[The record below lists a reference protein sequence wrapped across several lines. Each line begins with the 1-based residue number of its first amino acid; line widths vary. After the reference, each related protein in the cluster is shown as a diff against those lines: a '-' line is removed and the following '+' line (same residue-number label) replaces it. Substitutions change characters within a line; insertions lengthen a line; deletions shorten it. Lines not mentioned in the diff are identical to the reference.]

1 MENNTKIYIGLGAAA
16 LVAFLLFRNKAAAQ
30 KPAGTG
36 GTTKDCPAGQ
46 KRVQPNCKQA
56 PCPSYCMPNI
66 IPQFP
71 VKESENQSYDEDSY
85 GGYAGYGC
93 PAGTKPCVNNP
104 NKCVST
110 NPDIRYIKDPCS

>member
-56 PCPSYCMPNI
+56 PCPSYCMPD
-66 IPQFP
+66 
-71 VKESENQSYDEDSY
+71 DEDMTY
-85 GGYAGYGC
+85 GGYDKPKPKQEC
-93 PAGTKPCVNNP
+93 PAGTIQEVVPCIYP
-104 NKCVST
+104 PCPT
-110 NPDIRYIKDPCS
+110 FCMPIK